1 MNYHLGFSF
10 KGFMV
15 FLLPMIPNIFYFL
28 IPTSGA
34 SRSNINSHIVLDVLE
49 HGSQALFFF
58 MIIFVIRKQ
67 IYKNICPYTVG
78 MAIMLLFYYVFWIFC
93 FTGESN
99 IIILLAMAV
108 LPVIY
113 FILAEIWL
121 NNYLS
126 IIPTALFGIIHVI
139 ITYLDFS

>member
-1 MNYHLGFSF
+1 MLIIGLEKWRRKNSSYTETITLNYHLGFSF

-78 MAIMLLFYYVFWIFC
+78 MAIMLLFYYVF
-93 FTGESN
+93 
-99 IIILLAMAV
+99 
-108 LPVIY
+108 
-113 FILAEIWL
+113 
-121 NNYLS
+121 
-126 IIPTALFGIIHVI
+126 
-139 ITYLDFS
+139 